1 MLSVSV
7 QGDDRVG
14 RGLRALAGK
23 LRDLTDAWRNVG
35 ARMVEAATPSTPV
48 LTGALVDSLKADPGP
63 EGLVFAAGGGDVD
76 YAAVQNYGSAV
87 RNIEAH
93 RFMDA
98 GRAYAEREASGE
110 VETVLTATARL
121 HGLT

>member
-14 RGLRALAGK
+14 RGLRALTGQ
-23 LRDLTDAWRNVG
+23 LSDLTEAWRPIG
-35 ARMVEAATPSTPV
+35 AHMVEAATPSTPV
-48 LTGALVDSLKADPGP
+48 LTGALVDSLKAEESRD
-63 EGLVFAAGGGDVD
+63 GLVFTAGGGEVD

-93 RFMDA
+93 RFVEA
-98 GRAYAEREASGE
+98 GREYAEREAAE
-110 VETVLTATARL
+110 EIETLLTATARM